1 MKIIEKG
8 YADDRM
14 KRGDKLLIGNGCLGY
29 RGTLEENRKDDCVA
43 LTTAGFYDRYKN
55 NWRETVNMPNPLYTV
70 VKINGVPLDGS
81 IVKSHVE
88 SLNLSNGVFERNTTF
103 KVNGTTIRVKSE
115 RFFDQQNC
123 GLLVSRYVVC
133 ANEDI
138 TAQIVLGIDCDVWNI
153 SGKHF
158 NVTKTQYKPLV
169 VFATTNE
176 GKNLSQS
183 LIVKTNVSGE
193 PFEKDGIVGEVL
205 DVKLKKDE
213 DFVVDKFCV
222 STWDGLPEYKYDEF
236 DFDAL
241 KAKNEDWWKKKLA
254 TCKVKIT
261 GEEGLQLAIDDCV
274 YQLVIY
280 APRVDGTSI
289 SARGLSGQTYKG
301 AVFWDTEMFMLPF
314 YLATD
319 VEVAKRLVGY
329 RIATLQGAIDKAK
342 YYGYKGAFYAW
353 ESHEKG
359 QDACSDFNVT
369 DVFTNRPVRTYFK
382 DKQIHIS
389 ADVAVALFRTYRK
402 TKDISILLD
411 GGLDVLF
418 ECSLFYWS
426 YAYYNEDKNR
436 YELLDVIGPDE
447 YHERVNNNAYT
458 NYMAHECI
466 CNFFDALKAVKKAN
480 NEYARDFVKKRAT
493 DIAKLEKLRKK
504 LYLPMP
510 DENGII
516 EQFDGYFKHEDVYVP
531 TVRARLV
538 KPNEYWG
545 GSTGVATA
553 TRVIKQADVVSLLCT
568 LPERF
573 SDDVA
578 RKNYDFYLPYTEH
591 GSSLSA
597 SMYALCACRIGKHD
611 DAYEWFKNSAMVDL
625 VGGGKKWAG
634 KVYIGGSHPASCGGA
649 WMIVANGFCADRS
662 GKNLPKQ
669 IKEISYT
676 EKHGERIIRKK
687 VIHGD

>member
-1 MKIIEKG
+1 MKIVERG
-8 YADDRM
+8 YMADRM

-29 RGTLEENRKDDCVA
+29 RGTLEENRKGDCVA
-43 LTTAGFYDRYKN
+43 LTTAGFYDRYKD
-55 NWRETVNMPNPLYTV
+55 NWRETVNMPNPLYTAV
-70 VKINGVPLDGS
+70 RINGVALDES
-81 IVKSHVE
+81 AAKSHVE
-88 SLNLSNGVFERNTTF
+88 KLDLSNGVFERKTDF
-103 KVNGTTIRVKSE
+103 DVNDAIVNVRSE

-123 GLLVSRYVVC
+123 GLLASRYIVRSS
-133 ANEDI
+133 EDI
-138 TAQIVLGIDCDVWNI
+138 DAQIVYGIDCDVWNI

-158 NVTKTQYKPLV
+158 YVTQTQHNPLA

-176 GKNLSQS
+176 GKHLSQF
-183 LIVKTNVSGE
+183 LYVKTNASGE
-193 PFEKDGIVGEVL
+193 PFEQDDIIGERIKI
-205 DVKLKKDE
+205 KLKKDE
-213 DFVVDKFCV
+213 DFVIDKFGV
-222 STWDGLPEYKYDEF
+222 SSWDGFGEYDYGEF
-236 DFDAL
+236 DYDSL
-241 KAKNEDWWKKKLA
+241 KSKNAVWWKNKLA
-254 TCKVKIT
+254 GCKVGIS
-261 GEEGLQLAIDDCV
+261 GDDDLQLAIDDCV

-319 VEVAKRLVGY
+319 IEVAKRLVKY
-329 RIATLQGAIDKAK
+329 RIATLKGAIDKAK
-342 YYGYKGAFYAW
+342 NYGYNGAFYAW
-353 ESHEKG
+353 ESHENG

-389 ADVAVALFRTYRK
+389 ADVAVALFRTCRK
-402 TKDISILLD
+402 TKDISILLE
-411 GGLDVLF
+411 GGLDVLY
-418 ECSLFYWS
+418 ECSQFYRS
-426 YAYYNEDKNR
+426 YAYYNEDKDR

-458 NYMAHECI
+458 NYMVHECV
-466 CNFFDALKAVKKAN
+466 CNFFDALKIVKKAN
-480 NEYARDFVKKRAT
+480 KEYARDFSEQRAVE
-493 DIAKLEKLRKK
+493 IAKLERFHKK

-510 DENGII
+510 NENGII
-516 EQFDGYFKHEDVYVP
+516 EQFDGYFNLEDVYVP

-578 RKNYDFYLPYTEH
+578 RKNYEFYLPYTEH

-597 SMYALCACRIGKHD
+597 SMYALCACRIGKPD
-611 DAYEWFKNSAMVDL
+611 DAYEWFKNSATVDI

-634 KVYIGGSHPASCGGA
+634 KIYIGGSHPASCGGA
-649 WMIVANGFCADRS
+649 WMIVANGFCADKN

-669 IKEISYT
+669 IKEIGYT
-676 EKHGERIIRKK
+676 ERVGGKIKRIK
-687 VIHGD
+687 VTHGD